1 MGGTHRS
8 ASRPLRGLLGTARRS
23 LVLDDTG
30 LFSLRYRSKQVGND
44 RFRLSLLATRRY
56 LLGCGLART
65 RKKEKKQGRI
75 KGKGE
80 KKRETSTAREPRDG
94 VADEN
99 LAGGIFF
106 AAVFSISSSPRLR
119 RLGKEVAEASH
130 PRQEE
135 KMRRPRYAGTKFFHI
150 DLYRTV
156 CSVPRFEIST
166 CTARYGRYIPVRQ
179 VAGTRTV
186 RYWAVPPKIDRRRS
200 ISAVG
205 GRLREKSIADVRL
218 REKSIVDGRLS
229 KNKGRRRRGKEEKRK
244 EEKKKEHLALARCR
258 YPLAVLARVPSPP
271 TGRGRFFSLAGRK
284 IEATFTACSYCLILQ
299 TDQMGRIVNELDTIQ
314 FSIKKASQL
323 VKEIGRQVIP

>member
-119 RLGKEVAEASH
+119 RLG
-130 PRQEE
+130 
-135 KMRRPRYAGTKFFHI
+135 
-150 DLYRTV
+150 
-156 CSVPRFEIST
+156 
-166 CTARYGRYIPVRQ
+166 
-179 VAGTRTV
+179 
-186 RYWAVPPKIDRRRS
+186 
-200 ISAVG
+200 
-205 GRLREKSIADVRL
+205 
-218 REKSIVDGRLS
+218 
-229 KNKGRRRRGKEEKRK
+229 
-244 EEKKKEHLALARCR
+244 
-258 YPLAVLARVPSPP
+258 
-271 TGRGRFFSLAGRK
+271 
-284 IEATFTACSYCLILQ
+284 
-299 TDQMGRIVNELDTIQ
+299 
-314 FSIKKASQL
+314 
-323 VKEIGRQVIP
+323 